1 MRETINVV
9 FNHKP
14 SAIYTLWQAFRWRKS
29 RFTPEE
35 EVPVIHARRS
45 VLRINK
51 KHLRDFYEICHLR
64 PLPFLHILYPL
75 TLCYPYMMRILCR
88 REMPFSLFKVL
99 NTRTSITMLRRISP
113 DEVFDIDCYSVP
125 ARLVSKGPEVDIVS
139 EVRAGDEKVWQ
150 SITTYFLRGRFSQ
163 GEKSHT
169 APRLAPIADARVIKE
184 WYLPAKDRF
193 RFARVSGD
201 SNGLHYG
208 SFYARTQGFKRD
220 FAQPIRVVAECV
232 SSVPDLG
239 MERALHL
246 DFFLKGPV
254 YYESTLV
261 LKNKKMG
268 KKDRFDLY
276 CAGNAKPCISGEL
289 SSVQNRDRR
298 IGPIAVLLQKS

>member
-1 MRETINVV
+1 MGETINLV

-14 SAIYTLWQAFRWRKS
+14 SAIYTLWQAFRSRKS
-29 RFTPEE
+29 RFTSEE
-35 EVPVIHARRS
+35 EMPVIHASRS
-45 VLRINK
+45 GLRINK
-51 KHLRDFYEICHLR
+51 KHLRDFYEICHISA
-64 PLPFLHILYPL
+64 LPFLHILYPF

-99 NTRTSITMLRRISP
+99 NTRTSITMFRGIRP
-113 DEVFDIDCYSVP
+113 DERIDIDCHNAPV
-125 ARLVSKGPEVDIVS
+125 RIISKGLEVDIVS
-139 EVRAGDEKVWQ
+139 EVRAGGEKVWQ
-150 SITTYFLRGRFSQ
+150 NITTYFLRGRFGQ
-163 GEKSHT
+163 GEKSYT
-169 APRLAPIADARVIKE
+169 PLRLAPIVDALVIKE

-201 SNGLHYG
+201 TNGLHYG
-208 SFYARTQGFKRD
+208 LLYARRQGFKRD
-220 FAQPIRVVAECV
+220 FAQPIRIVAECV
-232 SSVPDLG
+232 SSLPDLG

-276 CAGNAKPCISGEL
+276 SKGNTKPCISGEL
-289 SSVQNRDRR
+289 RSV
-298 IGPIAVLLQKS
+298 

>member
-1 MRETINVV
+1 MNLV

-14 SAIYTLWQAFRWRKS
+14 SAIYTLWQAFRSRKS
-29 RFTPEE
+29 RFEAAEE
-35 EVPVIHARRS
+35 MPVIHARRAG
-45 VLRINK
+45 LRIEHR
-51 KHLRDFYEICHLR
+51 HLKAFYEICHVG

-99 NTRTSITMLRRISP
+99 NTRTSITMFRAIRP
-113 DEVFDIDCYSVP
+113 DEVFDIDCYNAPV
-125 ARLVSKGPEVDIVS
+125 RIVSKGLEADIIS

-150 SITTYFLRGRFSQ
+150 NITTYFLRGRFGQ
-163 GEKSHT
+163 GEKSYT
-169 APRLAPIADARVIKE
+169 PLRLALIANAPVIKE

-201 SNGLHYG
+201 TNGLHYG
-208 SFYARTQGFKRD
+208 ALYARMQGFKRD
-220 FAQPIRVVAECV
+220 FAQPIRIVAECV
-232 SSVPDLG
+232 SSLPGVEMGKPL
-239 MERALHL
+239 LL

-261 LKNKKMG
+261 LKNKKIG
-268 KKDRFDLY
+268 KKNRFDLY

-289 SSVQNRDRR
+289 RSV
-298 IGPIAVLLQKS
+298 

>member
-1 MRETINVV
+1 MGNAINLI

-29 RFTPEE
+29 RFTSDE
-35 EVPVIHARRS
+35 EVPVIHASRS
-45 VLRINK
+45 SLRITER
-51 KHLRDFYEICHLR
+51 HLRDFYEICRLR

-99 NTRTSITMLRRISP
+99 NTRTNITMFRAIRP
-113 DEVFDIDCYSVP
+113 DERIDIDCHNAPV
-125 ARLVSKGPEVDIVS
+125 RIISKGLEVDIVS
-139 EVRAGDEKVWQ
+139 EVRVGREKVWQ
-150 SITTYFLRGRFSQ
+150 NITTYFLRGGFGQ
-163 GEKSHT
+163 GEKSYT
-169 APRLAPIADARVIKE
+169 PLRLAPIADAPVIKE

-201 SNGLHYG
+201 TNGLHYG
-208 SFYARTQGFKRD
+208 SFYARMQGFKRD
-220 FAQPIRVVAECV
+220 FAQPIRIVAECV
-232 SSVPDLG
+232 SSLPDLG

-254 YYESTLV
+254 YYENTLV
-261 LKNKKMG
+261 LKNKKIG
-268 KKDRFDLY
+268 KKNRFDLY

-289 SSVQNRDRR
+289 RSV
-298 IGPIAVLLQKS
+298 